1 VVGVAGNADSL
12 ESLVDGGA
20 PFADV
25 VEYLSREFAPL
36 RPIDLLR
43 VLQEQLGIPF
53 TKSREILEFYNPDMS
68 PAVGAE
74 IINER
79 GEAILALWNKRKD
92 R

>member
-1 VVGVAGNADSL
+1 MVRVAGNVDSL

-20 PFADV
+20 SFTDV
-25 VEYLSREFAPL
+25 VDYLSRDLAPL

-68 PAVGAE
+68 PTVDAE
-74 IINER
+74 IINKR
-79 GEAILALWNKRKD
+79 GETILALRNARKGH
-92 R
+92 